1 MFTVGT
7 LLVGALAAFIVGL
20 SKTGLPGGAL
30 IAIPLFATLV
40 DGRLIPGASLPILLV
55 ADLFAVGLYH
65 HHARWDLLR
74 SLAGGVVVGFAAGVV
89 FFISV
94 GSASRPIEVVIG
106 VIILVMV
113 VLQLWRI
120 GRNTPV
126 KPVPPAIAAGYGTAG
141 GFTTFVAN
149 AAGPI
154 MNVYMTGLGL
164 SKAELVGTSALFY
177 CSVNLA
183 KVPIYFALGEW
194 TSGGRFFTAQTLAFD
209 AAMIP
214 AIFVGL
220 FSGRA
225 LFNVISQRA
234 FLVAVMG
241 LSAAGAVRL
250 LLP

>member
-1 MFTVGT
+1 VFAVDA
-7 LLVGALAAFIVGL
+7 LLVGAFAAFIVGL

-30 IAIPLFATLV
+30 IAIPLFASLV
-40 DGRLIPGASLPILLV
+40 DGRLIPGVSLPILLV

-65 HHARWDLLR
+65 RHARWDLLR
-74 SLAGGVVVGFAAGVV
+74 SLIVGVSIGFAAGVV

-94 GSASRPIEVVIG
+94 GSSARPIEVVIG
-106 VIILVMV
+106 VIILLMV

-120 GRNTPV
+120 GRHTPV
-126 KPVPPAIAAGYGTAG
+126 KPAPPAIAAGYGTAG

-154 MNVYMTGLGL
+154 MNTYMTGLGL
-164 SKAELVGTSALFY
+164 PKDELVGTSALFY

-183 KVPIYFALGEW
+183 KVPIYIALGEW
-194 TSGGRFFTAQTLAFD
+194 TGGGRFFTGATLAFD

-214 AIFVGL
+214 AILLGV

-234 FLVAVMG
+234 FLLIVLG

-250 LLP
+250 LLS

>member
-1 MFTVGT
+1 M
-7 LLVGALAAFIVGL
+7 
-20 SKTGLPGGAL
+20 
-30 IAIPLFATLV
+30 
-40 DGRLIPGASLPILLV
+40 SLPILLV

-74 SLAGGVVVGFAAGVV
+74 SLIVGVGIGFAAGVA

-94 GSASRPIEVVIG
+94 GSAARPIEVVIG
-106 VIILVMV
+106 VIILLMV

-120 GRNTPV
+120 GRNTPA
-126 KPVPPAIAAGYGTAG
+126 KPAPPAIAAGYGTAG

-154 MNVYMTGLGL
+154 MNTYMTGLGL
-164 SKAELVGTSALFY
+164 PKDELVGTSAMFY
-177 CSVNLA
+177 CLVNLA
-183 KVPIYFALGEW
+183 KVPIYIALGEW
-194 TSGGRFFTAQTLAFD
+194 TSGGRFFTGATLAFD

-214 AIFVGL
+214 ALLLGV

-234 FLVAVMG
+234 FLLIVLG

-250 LLP
+250 LLS